1 MARSSS
7 AADGGRSRLE
17 EVRAEIAE
25 LGPHVPRDKRHPP
38 MSFAKRVLMTGL
50 PVVPREDAAKKFDKL
65 HALITKKLL
74 KGFPFAEDG
83 VFIPHGKDGNTF
95 GVAVIEFTDP
105 RAVLAACKRSGDK
118 GIPITKTMSAL
129 VRPLAAVQEARS
141 EPSDADFK
149 PPVVKEPT
157 ALDHTMS
164 HLTDHA
170 ARDQLFLRFRQRS
183 REYKGRGLADEL
195 HVLWASPR
203 EPPQL
208 AYDGADQKAYS
219 AEALKRSGI
228 PESELP
234 VPAWT
239 DSNAKWSPRGTF
251 LATFHGPGVKLWAG
265 PRFAE
270 VRGLPH
276 PGVELI
282 RFSADERHAIT
293 FSPGHPEE
301 PPLQRVWDIRTGAC
315 LETWEPLNAGEL
327 NPQPDAMWLPDS
339 KHIVRVIKAGYTLL
353 NGAERSPGIV
363 GYVVESGPAAPA
375 SGAAAASGAGA
386 GGDDAEEDESADRP
400 ARVRLLTN
408 GVLRIA
414 AVHSARVAPAG
425 PSCVAVFSLEQG
437 ALQPAVTLVAVP
449 AMAVLREKKMVNI
462 LCSHMHWH
470 PAGKFLAVRS
480 VLLTKQQA
488 TRQRKEQSRLEAQT
502 LGVVPPPEIRFLER
516 TLNEQEA
523 EMTLRVKEGATT
535 SVDIFRLDAPGLQD
549 RIAAATDAT
558 SLDPGMVP
566 VDVLTVQDVVRA
578 ITFEPSGSRVALVHG
593 DPTGASNASFFSM
606 GEESFADSEGI
617 AEVKSIVEGLG
628 AAAKPVGFSFELAD
642 AKVVRT
648 DAGPLA
654 TASIKPAAS
663 ASGAAAVP
671 IGGRP
676 LGAPP
681 AAAGGRGGAGGRR
694 AGGGGTRSKKATAA
708 ARAAATAARAR
719 GVNHLF
725 TMLARSANTVI
736 WSPAGG
742 LAVVAEVGE
751 RSSGSLEFVDVDIR
765 RTVRRC
771 EHPAASGACFSP
783 SGRIFATW
791 KCQPLH
797 DPTSKETVENAM
809 RVYSAHGERLTD
821 PAHEGADAVLSV
833 GWRPHPRILS
843 AKETRDLRSS
853 LPALI
858 AGFKREDR
866 LRERKRRLRD
876 LVRRLH
882 GITMF
887 ERHVA
892 HSRHLLAELNDR
904 RVADGLRPLP
914 VGPTASPDEL
924 EVQDVAEEVVLHDD
938 VEIITPE
945 QLLSSDHGSADTTRE
960 AVEAALATLPTG
972 IAPVAP
978 VQRWLVALGFALE
991 ECATSAP
998 TVLAEGT
1005 ADAVTLPALPP
1016 AARLLARKAAD
1027 ALRASAHKNPAI
1039 PRAAVYSSEVLPAL
1053 SCGTG
1058 AAVISRLN
1066 RILAPPPQD
1075 DAATPAAAAA
1085 AANPAAA
1092 LDDADADALYAACL
1106 IDSIVAHIDATP
1118 KQYLM
1123 ATGSDSGR
1131 LATVF
1136 KRARIDRAALTT
1148 ACAAVGAAH
1157 SQPGLAAQL
1166 RVLSDRLRVSDS
1178 GAAHSTRALA
1188 AATRNALAH
1197 IPTVFELAERL
1208 AEDSASTL
1216 NSLPFLSAHPD
1227 FSSLHH
1233 EAKHRVRA
1241 AAHR

>member
-1 MARSSS
+1 M
-7 AADGGRSRLE
+7 LQ
-17 EVRAEIAE
+17 
-25 LGPHVPRDKRHPP
+25 
-38 MSFAKRVLMTGL
+38 SFAKRVLMTGL

-105 RAVLAACKRSGDK
+105 RAVLAACKRSGEK
-118 GIPITKTMSAL
+118 GIPITKTMAAV
-129 VRPLAAVQEARS
+129 VRPLADIETARF
-141 EPSDADFK
+141 EPSDDKFK

-164 HLTDHA
+164 HLADPA
-170 ARDQLFLRFRQRS
+170 ARDQLFFRFRQRS

-219 AEALKRSGI
+219 AEALKRSEI

-239 DSNAKWSPRGTF
+239 DSTAKWSPRGTY

-276 PGVELI
+276 AGVETI

-301 PPLQRVWDIRTGAC
+301 PPLQRVWDLRTGAC
-315 LETWEPLNAGEL
+315 LETWEPLNHGEV

-363 GYVVESGPAAPA
+363 GYVVESGPAAA
-375 SGAAAASGAGA
+375 GAAASAAA
-386 GGDDAEEDESADRP
+386 GGDPADEDDSGADRP

-414 AVHSARVAPAG
+414 AVHSARAAPAG

-480 VLLTKQQA
+480 VLLTKHQA
-488 TRQRKEQSRLEAQT
+488 ARQRKEQSRLEALT

-516 TLNEQEA
+516 TLNEQES
-523 EMTLRVKEGATT
+523 EMTLKVREGATT
-535 SVDIFRLDAPGLQD
+535 SVDIFRLDAAGLQD

-558 SLDPGMVP
+558 ALDPGMVP

-593 DPTGASNASFFSM
+593 DPTGTTNASFFSM
-606 GEESFADSEGI
+606 GEEALADAEGI

-628 AAAKPVGFSFELAD
+628 SAAKPMGFSFDLAD

-654 TASIKPAAS
+654 TASIKPASS
-663 ASGAAAVP
+663 ASGAAPVP
-671 IGGRP
+671 LGGRP

-681 AAAGGRGGAGGRR
+681 PGANSRAGGRR
-694 AGGGGTRSKKATAA
+694 AGGGANRSKKATAA
-708 ARAAATAARAR
+708 ARAAAAAARAR

-765 RTVRRC
+765 RTIRRS

-791 KCQPLH
+791 KCQPIH

-809 RVYSAHGERLTD
+809 RMYSAHGDRLTD
-821 PAHEGADAVLSV
+821 PAHEGADAVLAV

-892 HSRHLLAELNDR
+892 HSRHLLAELNER
-904 RVADGLRPLP
+904 RIADGLRPLP

-924 EVQDVAEEVVLHDD
+924 EVQDVAEEVVLRDD
-938 VEIITPE
+938 VEVITPE

-960 AVEAALATLPTG
+960 AVDAALATLPAG

-991 ECATSAP
+991 ECASSAP
-998 TVLAEGT
+998 TVVGEGT

-1016 AARLLARKAAD
+1016 AARLLARKAAE

-1039 PRAAVYSSEVLPAL
+1039 PRAAVYSSDVLPSLA
-1053 SCGTG
+1053 CGSG

-1066 RILAPPPQD
+1066 RILAPPVPE
-1075 DAATPAAAAA
+1075 DAASSAAAAA
-1085 AANPAAA
+1085 AATNPAAA
-1092 LDDADADALYAACL
+1092 LDDADADALYAAAL
-1106 IDSIVAHIDATP
+1106 IDTIVAHIDATP

-1136 KRARIDRAALTT
+1136 KRARIDRASLTT

-1166 RVLSDRLRVSDS
+1166 RVLSDRLRVTDS
-1178 GAAHSTRALA
+1178 GTAHSTRALA
-1188 AATRNALAH
+1188 AATRNALTH

-1216 NSLPFLSAHPD
+1216 NSLPFLAAHPD